1 MGRIAVPHR
10 SAQGNFAVTPNPD
23 KSDNEATGEPG
34 NSTDM
39 VLGAQRSRFG
49 SNRFG
54 VRVDLNETF
63 ELTPTVKYV
72 HVLIHK
78 PKAGRVMLVG
88 LGSRQE
94 RFGQNPYCEQF
105 WTLSSNSIIENQ
117 WCDAVF
123 AIKAPAASTYAFAC
137 GRA

>member
-1 MGRIAVPHR
+1 MKTFAKYIGLAAAIAMLPSVS
-10 SAQGNFAVTPNPD
+10 SATDIDFESENGYKSIGVYDVWEESPFRTGVLQGNFAVTPNPD

-78 PKAGRVMLVG
+78 P
-88 LGSRQE
+88 
-94 RFGQNPYCEQF
+94 
-105 WTLSSNSIIENQ
+105 
-117 WCDAVF
+117 
-123 AIKAPAASTYAFAC
+123 
-137 GRA
+137 